1 MENIAM
7 NRFFVMS
14 AMLAASFPVLAQNLV
29 QNGDFTNASSDL
41 SPVCYPESGG
51 VSIFTEDRTWNKCG
65 MCKVTRSYPDKSKEG
80 SVTHSATVV
89 VGLDKDRRGFAVEPG
104 VRYEVAF
111 DVRGLDEAM
120 KIHCDALCWKGDDY
134 WKDRV
139 PVKDVIKGGISAEK
153 EWRTFKGSFRVPE
166 GAYRAAVRLWITSS
180 SRWKTHQ
187 FKIGDAFLFDNVK
200 VTRSRNNV
208 DLSGGDAVSDI
219 PVVMRKTVTVGEP
232 FSDFVSMKD
241 GTVPDN
247 VRMTVMAQKGAQELC
262 LDLTAEDDQGCAEGL
277 PEKVWSG
284 DTIEI
289 VLERKDGACSR
300 THIAF
305 NNAGAKYT
313 NAGED
318 RGNGDWRLHV
328 EKKDGRYWH
337 AKVSLPFS
345 FLGISGEENELG
357 VNVGRARAKART
369 FDCWSRGASF
379 HDPQNFGRLLFVPY
393 ADELKH
399 RFGIDSK
406 AATRAAFESEWI
418 NAERVRLREKMERFR
433 SAKFSFAPVSAIS
446 DWSVPYL
453 PSEVFDP
460 PSEICITGAVNE
472 IRALPLAI
480 ANFSKRT
487 EDYRVVIETA
497 EKDHIGTWG
506 LSGFPQEQ
514 IAARKGVRFKD
525 VDTED
530 PSIRFDPLVKLDEA
544 GTVTVPS
551 REAGLVWYDFDCTG
565 VRPGTYKGRLRII
578 PMCEPG
584 VFRKVGYVGKMLT
597 VPVSLTVVDAEI
609 PTRPGRPSG
618 FFMGV
623 ESQAALDMAF
633 QIGTEHFQVHT
644 WSIQYERDKDGNLDL
659 SRPKKRCVDEFENI
673 KNHVAW
679 AAKHGFRPKFHVVYT
694 AMEACK
700 GMYCGKS
707 REKFLRNWPQYVG
720 GVKKLLNDAGVP
732 DTDYFIEVMD
742 EPKKERMDELLEAH
756 KLAKASYPTVRL
768 AMLLAAWKPTVEK
781 MQEFVPYAD
790 VWILWKNGYWADG
803 AYRNFAAGLTKAGK
817 EVYHY
822 SCETSMRV
830 PLLQYYRHHSWFAER
845 HGLAGSYMYQLTDH
859 ISGSG
864 FGCKDFK
871 SIPYGGLFYRS
882 FGVPVPSLRFM
893 ALREGVTDS
902 KVLAALREKQ
912 LRSPDPEVAAFLK
925 SVASDV
931 MDKHANDADF
941 PERMRDKARA
951 LLLK

>member
-1 MENIAM
+1 MKRFLTIAA
-7 NRFFVMS
+7 F
-14 AMLAASFPVLAQNLV
+14 AAALPSLAQNLV

-41 SPVCYPESGG
+41 SPACYPESGG
-51 VSIFTEDRTWNKCG
+51 VSLFTEDYTWNKCG

-80 SVTHSATVV
+80 ALTHSATVV
-89 VGLDKDRRGFAVEPG
+89 IGLDKNKCGFAVEPG
-104 VRYEVAF
+104 VRYDVAF
-111 DVRGLDEAM
+111 DLRGQDGTM
-120 KIHCDALCWKGDDY
+120 KVNSDVLCWKGEDY

-139 PVKDVIKGGISAEK
+139 SIKNVIEGGISAEK
-153 EWRTFKGSFRVPE
+153 EWRTFKGSFRVPD
-166 GAYRAAVRLWITSS
+166 GTHRAALRLWITSS
-180 SRWKTHQ
+180 SRWKTRQ

-200 VTRSRNNV
+200 VMRSRNNI
-208 DLSGGDAVSDI
+208 DLSGGDAVADI
-219 PVVMRKTVTVGEP
+219 PVVMRKTVAVGEP

-241 GTVPDN
+241 GSVSDK
-247 VRMTVMAQKGAQELC
+247 VRMTVMVQKGAQQLC
-262 LDLTAEDDQGCAEGL
+262 FDVTAEDDQGCADGL
-277 PEKVWSG
+277 PGKVWSG
-284 DTIEI
+284 DTIEL
-289 VLERKDGACSR
+289 VLERKDGASLR

-313 NAGED
+313 NAGD
-318 RGNGDWRLHV
+318 GRANGDWRLDV
-328 EKKDGRYWH
+328 EKKDERSWH

-345 FLGISGEENELG
+345 FLGISGEETELG

-379 HDPQNFGRLLFVPY
+379 HDPQNFGQILFVPY
-393 ADELKH
+393 AAELKR
-399 RFGIDSK
+399 RFGIDAK
-406 AATRAAFESEWI
+406 AVTRVAFESEWV
-418 NAERVRLREKMERFR
+418 NAERARLREKMERFR
-433 SAKFSFAPVSAIS
+433 EAKFSFAPVPVIS

-497 EKDHIGTWG
+497 ESEHIGSWG
-506 LSGFPQEQ
+506 LAGFPQEQ
-514 IAARKGVRFKD
+514 IVARKGVRFKD

-530 PSIRFDPLVKLDEA
+530 PSIRFDPLVRLDEA

-584 VFRKVGYVGKMLT
+584 VFKKVGYVGKMLT
-597 VPVSLTVVDAEI
+597 VPVSLTVADAEI
-609 PTRPGRPSG
+609 PVRPGRPSG

-644 WSIQYERDKDGNLDL
+644 WSIQYERDKDGNFDL
-659 SRPKKRCVDEFENI
+659 NRPKKRCIEESEKI
-673 KNHVAW
+673 KNHIAW
-679 AAKHGFRPKFHVVYT
+679 AAKHGFKPKFHVVYS
-694 AMEACK
+694 AMNACK
-700 GMYCGKS
+700 EMYCGKS
-707 REKFLRNWPQYVG
+707 REKFLRMWPQYVA
-720 GVKKLLNDAGVP
+720 GVKRLLNDAGVP
-732 DTDYFIEVMD
+732 DSDYFIEVVD
-742 EPKKERMDELLEAH
+742 EPKIKQLPEVLEAH
-756 KLAKASYPTVRL
+756 KIAKAANPTVRL
-768 AMLLAAWKPTVEK
+768 AVLFAAWRPTIAQ
-781 MQEFVPYAD
+781 MQEFVPCTD
-790 VWILWKNGYWADG
+790 VWIFWRNGYWS
-803 AYRNFAAGLTKAGK
+803 TKEGRDFVERLRTEGR

-822 SCETSMRV
+822 MCETSIRV
-830 PLLQYYRHHSWFAER
+830 PLLQYYRHHSWFSER
-845 HGLAGSYMYQLTDH
+845 YGLSGSYMYQLTDQ

-871 SIPYGGLFYRS
+871 SIPFGGLFYRS

-893 ALREGVTDS
+893 ALREGVTDC

-925 SVASDV
+925 SVAVDV
-931 MDKHANDADF
+931 MDKHANEAVF